1 MRIIRTAA
9 LVTALGLVPAV
20 IAGCGSSETD
30 EAGVQ
35 TVFRA
40 YHAALLARDFPTACA
55 LNAPET
61 SAELVR
67 NVNAGGGSAGSCEE
81 ALAAVYGGPGA
92 TVADEVS
99 RTATVDDVAVDGD
112 TAHLTWTFEASGG
125 ARTVDTGLRRI
136 DGQWRLLDAGA

>member
-1 MRIIRTAA
+1 MRIMRRAA

-20 IAGCGSSETD
+20 LAGCGPSEAD
-30 EAGVQ
+30 GSGVQ
-35 TVFRA
+35 TIFHA

-67 NVNAGGGSAGSCEE
+67 NVNAQGGAAGSCEE
-81 ALAAVYGGPGA
+81 ALATVYGGPGA

-99 RTATVDDVAVDGD
+99 RTARVDGVAVEGD
-112 TAHLTWTFEASGG
+112 TARLTWTFAANGST
-125 ARTVDTGLRRI
+125 RTVDTGLRRI
-136 DGQWRLLDAGA
+136 DGRWRLLDAGA

>member
-9 LVTALGLVPAV
+9 LFTVLGLVPAV
-20 IAGCGSSETD
+20 LAGCGPSETD

-40 YHAALLARDFPTACA
+40 YHAALLARDFPAACA

-61 SAELVR
+61 SAQLVR
-67 NVNAGGGSAGSCEE
+67 NVNARGGAAGTCEE
-81 ALAAVYGGPGA
+81 ALAVVYGGPGA
-92 TVADEVS
+92 PVADEVS
-99 RTATVDDVAVDGD
+99 RTARVDDVAVEGD
-112 TAHLTWTFEASGG
+112 IAHLTWTFDASGG